1 MACQANSAFPR
12 RELDYAW
19 SPAHAR
25 ASVLAVSGRDAVPSG
40 LRRRCRCADRGAGCA
55 RDNSAGEAHDCCRP
69 RRITGGQPGHV
80 TCRESGG
87 QACRLTVGGAGC
99 RCIAKRRPS
108 GRRAAQFPAGT
119 TIKIVSSLPRTGS
132 NKGQTDTLVNSFK
145 MALDEIGATD
155 GVGAK
160 IGGATIV
167 YQDLDDATAAK
178 GAWDAAKEAENANQ
192 AVNDADV
199 MVYVGTFNSGAAK
212 VSIPILCAQNLGMI
226 SPANTYPGL
235 TKNIPGAVESN
246 EPDVYYPGCKRNYT
260 RVVPSDEIQ
269 GAAAAAWAKTI
280 GATKAYVLDDT
291 QLYGH
296 GLAVV
301 YANSAPKAGLQL
313 VGGPEGIDDKASDYR
328 ALAQKIRQ
336 SGADIVYFGGITQA
350 NAGKLFIDLRATLGN
365 DFKLMGPDGIF
376 EQAFIDAAGPA
387 AEGTY
392 ITFGGVPPSKLTGL
406 GATWYTNYKK
416 QFNAEPEAYAG
427 YGYESMKVALNA
439 IQTAGKKDRA
449 AIRDAIFTTKN
460 YSGALGTW
468 SFTDTGDTT
477 ITAMSGRQIKNGAF
491 DDANSVT
498 LAAP

>member
-1 MACQANSAFPR
+1 MPSPPAVASPSTSA
-12 RELDYAW
+12 
-19 SPAHAR
+19 SPA
-25 ASVLAVSGRDAVPSG
+25 ASPAVKPAASPAASPVAIAAPSP
-40 LRRRCRCADRGAGCA
+40 
-55 RDNSAGEAHDCCRP
+55 SAAAAASTL
-69 RRITGGQPGHV
+69 TG
-80 TCRESGG
+80 
-87 QACRLTVGGAGC
+87 
-99 RCIAKRRPS
+99 
-108 GRRAAQFPAGT
+108 

-132 NKGQTDTLVNSFK
+132 NKGQTDTLVNAFK
-145 MALDEIGATD
+145 MALGELGATD

-167 YQDLDDATAAK
+167 YTDMDDATAAK

-192 AVNDADV
+192 AINDPDV
-199 MVYVGTFNSGAAK
+199 MVYIGTFNSGAAK

-235 TKNIPGAVESN
+235 TKKIEGAVEAN
-246 EPDVYYPGCKRNYT
+246 EPDVYYPNCKRNYT

-269 GAAAAAWAKTI
+269 GAAAAAWSKTI

-301 YANSAPKAGLQL
+301 YANTAPKAGLQV

-336 SGADIVYFGGITQA
+336 SGADIVYFGGITNA

-376 EQAFIDAAGPA
+376 EKAFIDAAGPA
-387 AEGTY
+387 AEGSY

-406 GATWYTNYKK
+406 GATWYENYKK
-416 QFNAEPEAYAG
+416 QFNGEPEAYAG

-439 IQTAGKKDRA
+439 IQQAGKKDRA

-468 SFTDTGDTT
+468 SFTETGDTT
-477 ITAMSGRQIKNGAF
+477 ITAMSGRQVKNGAF

>member
-1 MACQANSAFPR
+1 MRGAPLTLARLSSVSAATLFLVACAGAPATPTAAPAAAPTTAAPATKPPASPSTAAAASPSTAASPSAKP
-12 RELDYAW
+12 AASPSA
-19 SPAHAR
+19 SPAVAAPSPSAAI
-25 ASVLAVSGRDAVPSG
+25 ASTL
-40 LRRRCRCADRGAGCA
+40 
-55 RDNSAGEAHDCCRP
+55 
-69 RRITGGQPGHV
+69 TG
-80 TCRESGG
+80 
-87 QACRLTVGGAGC
+87 
-99 RCIAKRRPS
+99 
-108 GRRAAQFPAGT
+108 

-145 MALDEIGATD
+145 MALGELGATD

-167 YQDLDDATAAK
+167 YTDMDDATAAK

-192 AVNDADV
+192 AINDPDV
-199 MVYVGTFNSGAAK
+199 MVYIGTFNSGAAK

-235 TKNIPGAVESN
+235 TKKIEGAVEAN

-269 GAAAAAWAKTI
+269 GAAAAAWSKTL

-301 YANSAPKAGLQL
+301 YANTAAKAGLQV

-350 NAGKLFIDLRATLGN
+350 NAGKLWIDLRATLGN
-365 DFKLMGPDGIF
+365 DFKLMGPDGIY
-376 EQAFIDAAGPA
+376 EQSFIDAAGPA

-392 ITFGGVPPSKLTGL
+392 ITFGGVPPSKLS
-406 GATWYTNYKK
+406 GAGAQWYTNYKK
-416 QFNAEPEAYAG
+416 QFNGEPEAYAG

-439 IQTAGKKDRA
+439 IQQANKKDRA
-449 AIRDAIFTTKN
+449 AVRDAVYATKN
-460 YSGALGTW
+460 YNGALGTW

-477 ITAMSGRQIKNGAF
+477 ITAMSGRLVKDAKF
-491 DDANSVT
+491 DDANAVT